1 MIISRLEFIHRVQID
16 QETLQ
21 IWIEEEWLIP
31 NQIVSEMEFSEADIA
46 RAALILDLKQR
57 FGVNDEGVGIVL
69 HLIDQMHGLRKM
81 VSGLF
86 PPTQD
91 DRES

>member
-16 QETLQ
+16 QDTLQ

-31 NQIVSEMEFSEADIA
+31 NQVISEMEFSEADIA
-46 RAALILDLKQR
+46 RAALILDLKKGL
-57 FGVNDEGVGIVL
+57 GVNDEGVGVVL

-81 VSGLF
+81 VGGLL
-86 PPTQD
+86 PTERD
-91 DRES
+91 DHQA